1 MNIDHTGST
10 AMTYSEAHKPTITKS
25 PEATCVSPQEHS
37 GSYKDEFF
45 TVAMGSDIRPYEL
58 AEAGFNM
65 LNWKFFPADIEEVR
79 ERLSD
84 FVVTDESTTL
94 NKVFRFER
102 LPY

>member
-1 MNIDHTGST
+1 M
-10 AMTYSEAHKPTITKS
+10 AK
-25 PEATCVSPQEHS
+25 
-37 GSYKDEFF
+37 
-45 TVAMGSDIRPYEL
+45 GSDIRPYEL
-58 AEAGFNM
+58 ADAGIEMQDF
-65 LNWKFFPADIEEVR
+65 KFFPADIEEVR